1 MSSSERD
8 AACLSQEAMRSI
20 EDHVE
25 QCVGR
30 CENVLHESESEVV
43 HLDLLPVEL
52 VDDDGDEYLFV
63 CTMGM
68 SALPMQFA
76 EPVSGDDAPS
86 PYVELCITLPGAWP
100 YTPEAFDE
108 HGDDAYWPFGWLK
121 MIARMTHG
129 NGGSVEAGECFPND
143 GDPPAPFT
151 EECGFVAMFIL
162 PAEVLT
168 DGLGRME
175 AGTHRV
181 DFLML
186 VPIFLDEYELLERE
200 GPQALLNAFH
210 EAELPTMNLADPAR
224 PSACSSR

>member
-1 MSSSERD
+1 MSGGEHD
-8 AACLSQEAMRSI
+8 AAFLTREAMCSI

-25 QCVGR
+25 RFVGR

-63 CTMGM
+63 STMGM

-76 EPVSGDDAPS
+76 ESASGDDTPS
-86 PYVELCITLPGAWP
+86 PYAELCIMLAGAWP

-108 HGDDAYWPFGWLK
+108 QGDDAYWPFGWLK

-129 NGGSVEAGECFPND
+129 SGGCVEAGECFPND

-151 EECGFVAMFIL
+151 AGCRFVAMFVL
-162 PAEVLT
+162 PAEVLV
-168 DGLGRME
+168 DGLGRLE
-175 AGTHRV
+175 TETHRV

-186 VPIFLDEYELLERE
+186 VPIFLDEFELLERE
-200 GPQALLNAFH
+200 GPQALLDAFH